1 MRPSAC
7 QFSIRELTAL
17 RGALN
22 DPGMSKLSKLLPW
35 LDQQPHVRAL
45 VARVG
50 RIERVTL
57 VSVILAA
64 AALYAFAQL
73 ADAVSEGGTRAFDE
87 RILLALRTP
96 GNLADPIGPRWFEE
110 MMRDFT
116 ALGGT
121 GVLALMVLAVTG
133 FLGMTGKGHAA
144 LTVLAAVVGGV
155 LVSQTMKWAYARPR
169 PELVPHGA
177 EIYTASF
184 PSGHSMMSAI
194 VYLTLGAL
202 LARTQSGQAV
212 KVYILAIAVFL
223 TLLVGASRVYLGVH
237 WPTDVLAG
245 WALGGVWAL
254 ACWMMMVWLQ
264 SRGQVERATE

>member
-1 MRPSAC
+1 M
-7 QFSIRELTAL
+7 LTPPG
-17 RGALN
+17 RMPN
-22 DPGMSKLSKLLPW
+22 DPAMSRLGKLLPW
-35 LDQQPHVRAL
+35 LDQHPAMRAL
-45 VARVG
+45 VVHVG

-57 VSVILAA
+57 VSIILAA
-64 AALYAFAQL
+64 TVLLAFAKL
-73 ADAVSEGGTRAFDE
+73 ADAVGEGGTRAFDE

-121 GVLALMVLAVTG
+121 GVLALMSLAVGG
-133 FLGMTGKGHAA
+133 FLVMTRKGHAA
-144 LTVLAAVVGGV
+144 LLVLVAVVGGV

-169 PELVPHGA
+169 PELVPHGT

-202 LARTQSGQAV
+202 LARTQSTPSV

-223 TLLVGASRVYLGVH
+223 TLLVGISRVYLGVH

-254 ACWMMMVWLQ
+254 ACWMVMAWLQ
-264 SRGQVERATE
+264 ERGQVERETQ